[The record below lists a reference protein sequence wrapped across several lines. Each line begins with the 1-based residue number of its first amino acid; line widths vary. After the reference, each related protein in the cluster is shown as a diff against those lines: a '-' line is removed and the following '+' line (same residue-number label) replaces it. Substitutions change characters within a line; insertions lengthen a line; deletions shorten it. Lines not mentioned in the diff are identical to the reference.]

1 MPQPYESGCDLNSP
15 NRNLAPIT
23 AELDDQGRLA
33 VGGCVL
39 SELAERYG
47 TPLYVLDEASIR
59 KACQAYRDSLKRH
72 YPGPSLAIYA
82 SKANSSMALTALVAS
97 EGLGL
102 DAVSAGELMT
112 ALDGGINSP
121 AETASSPRPSDA
133 TRAVRAIEL
142 LAFEA

>member
-39 SELAERYG
+39 SDLAKRYG

-59 KACQAYRDSLKRH
+59 KALK
-72 YPGPSLAIYA
+72 
-82 SKANSSMALTALVAS
+82 K
-97 EGLGL
+97 
-102 DAVSAGELMT
+102 
-112 ALDGGINSP
+112 
-121 AETASSPRPSDA
+121 
-133 TRAVRAIEL
+133 L
-142 LAFEA
+142 LAEIVPKPLRSGKAGADGDDIDL